1 MRDEAGENEGY
12 FPKEWMA
19 MTVHLKDI
27 AAYTGFSAKTVSNV
41 INGNHA
47 RVSAKTRIQIL
58 DAIEKL
64 NYQPD
69 IAARYLRKAHVGV
82 IALAI
87 PYLTNPYFAEVANE
101 ITAAAAEY
109 SYTVLLDC
117 TQGKRENEL
126 LLVKGLRPHLIDGL
140 ILDAQS
146 LTSEDLQP
154 EEIKKP
160 MVLLGERFFGAPY
173 DHVVI
178 DNIAA
183 AHLATSHLLS
193 LGRRRIAAIGMLEGS
208 RSEAPV
214 LRLQGFVQA
223 LGEAGQEMD
232 PALLVPVA
240 SWSRANGAEA
250 MRCLLSLKPP
260 PDAVFCFNDLLA
272 LGAMSMLHEVG
283 LHIPGDVAVVGVDDI
298 EDGHYATPTLTTIAP
313 DKEEMSRLAVSLLLG
328 RIKGTHQ
335 QPPEQNAVPFRLHVR
350 KSTR

>member
-1 MRDEAGENEGY
+1 
-12 FPKEWMA
+12 
-19 MTVHLKDI
+19 MTVRLKDI

-47 RVSAKTRIQIL
+47 RVSAKTRVQIL
-58 DAIEKL
+58 EAIEKL

-69 IAARYLRKAHVGV
+69 IAARYLRKAQVGV
-82 IALAI
+82 IALAV
-87 PYLTNPYFAEVANE
+87 PYLANPYFAEVANE
-101 ITAAAAEY
+101 ITAAAAEH

-146 LTSEDLQP
+146 LTTEDLQP
-154 EEIKKP
+154 QEIKKP
-160 MVLLGERFFGAPY
+160 IVLLGERFFGAPY
-173 DHVVI
+173 DHIVI
-178 DNIAA
+178 DNVAA

-193 LGRRRIAAIGMLEGS
+193 LGRRRLAAIGVFEHR

-214 LRLQGFVQA
+214 LRLQGFLQA

-232 PALLVPVA
+232 PSLLVTVD

-250 MRCLLSLKPP
+250 MRYLLSLKHS

-272 LGAMSMLHEVG
+272 LGAISMLHEAG
-283 LHIPGDVAVVGVDDI
+283 LHVPGDVAVIGVDDI
-298 EDGHYATPTLTTIAP
+298 EDGRYATPALTTIAP

-328 RIKGTHQ
+328 RIKGTRQ
-335 QPPEQNAVPFRLHVR
+335 QPPERITVPFHLHVR
-350 KSTR
+350 QSTR

>member
-1 MRDEAGENEGY
+1 
-12 FPKEWMA
+12 

-47 RVSAKTRIQIL
+47 RVSAKTRAQIL
-58 DAIEKL
+58 EAIEKL
-64 NYQPD
+64 SYQPD

-87 PYLTNPYFAEVANE
+87 PDLANPYFAEIANA
-101 ITAAAAEY
+101 ITATAVEH

-117 TQGKRENEL
+117 TKGRRENEL

-146 LTSEDLQP
+146 LTTEDLQP

-160 MVLLGERFFGAPY
+160 IVLLGERFFGGPY
-173 DHVVI
+173 DHVII
-178 DNIAA
+178 DNVAA

-193 LGRRRIAAIGMLEGS
+193 LGKRRIAAIGVVE
-208 RSEAPV
+208 RWHSETPV
-214 LRLQGFVQA
+214 LRLQGFLQA
-223 LGEAGQEMD
+223 LREAGQEMD
-232 PALLVPVA
+232 PALLVPMD
-240 SWSRANGAEA
+240 SWQRANGVEA
-250 MRCLLSLKPP
+250 MRYLLSLEQP

-272 LGAMSMLHEVG
+272 LGAMSMLHMAG

-298 EDGHYATPTLTTIAP
+298 EDGRYATPTLTTIAP
-313 DKEEMSRLAVSLLLG
+313 DKEEISRLAVSLLLE
-328 RIKGTHQ
+328 RIKGTRQ
-335 QPPEQNAVPFRLHVR
+335 QSAERIEAPFHLCVR
-350 KSTR
+350 KSTT

>member
-1 MRDEAGENEGY
+1 
-12 FPKEWMA
+12 

-41 INGNHA
+41 IHGNYA
-47 RVSAKTRIQIL
+47 RVSAKTRAEIL

-64 NYQPD
+64 SYQPD

-87 PYLTNPYFAEVANE
+87 PYLVNPYFAEVANE
-101 ITAAAAEY
+101 ITAAAAEH

-146 LTSEDLQP
+146 LTTEDLQP
-154 EEIKKP
+154 GEIKKP
-160 MVLLGERFFGAPY
+160 IVLLGERFFGSPY
-173 DHVVI
+173 DHVII

-193 LGRRRIAAIGMLEGS
+193 LGRQRVAAIGMLEHS
-208 RSEAPV
+208 HSEAPA
-214 LRLQGFVQA
+214 LRLQGFLQA
-223 LGEAGQEMD
+223 LREAGQEID
-232 PALLVPVA
+232 PALLVPVN
-240 SWSRANGAEA
+240 SWCRADGAEA
-250 MRCLLSLKPP
+250 MRNLLSLKHP

-272 LGAMSMLHEVG
+272 LGAMSTLHETG

-298 EDGHYATPTLTTIAP
+298 EDGCYATPTLTTIAP
-313 DKEEMSRLAVSLLLG
+313 DKEEMSRLAVTLLLG
-328 RIKGTHQ
+328 RIKGTRQ
-335 QPPEQNAVPFRLHVR
+335 EPPERIAVPFHLRVR
-350 KSTR
+350 KSTI

>member
-1 MRDEAGENEGY
+1 
-12 FPKEWMA
+12 
-19 MTVHLKDI
+19 MTVRLKDI
-27 AAYTGFSAKTVSNV
+27 AAYTGVSVKTVSNV
-41 INGNHA
+41 VNGNFA
-47 RVSAKTRIQIL
+47 RVSPQTRVQIL
-58 DAIEKL
+58 EALEKL

-69 IAARYLRKAHVGV
+69 IAARSLRKAHVGV

-87 PYLTNPYFAEVANE
+87 PDLANPYFAEVANV
-101 ITAAAAEY
+101 ITAAADEH

-126 LLVKGLRPHLIDGL
+126 LLVKGLRPYLVDGL

-146 LTSEDLQP
+146 LTAEDFQP

-178 DNIAA
+178 DNVAA

-193 LGRRRIAAIGMLEGS
+193 LGRRRIAAIGVLEGS

-214 LRLQGFVQA
+214 LRLQGFLQA

-232 PALLVPVA
+232 PALLVPVDLWGRA
-240 SWSRANGAEA
+240 SGAEA
-250 MRCLLSLKPP
+250 MRYLLSLEHP

-298 EDGHYATPTLTTIAP
+298 EDGRYATPTLTTIAP

-328 RIKGTHQ
+328 RIKGTRQ
-335 QPPEQNAVPFRLHVR
+335 QPPERIAVPFHLRVR
-350 KSTR
+350 KSTI

>member
-1 MRDEAGENEGY
+1 
-12 FPKEWMA
+12 

-27 AAYTGFSAKTVSNV
+27 AAYTGFSTKTVSNV
-41 INGNHA
+41 INGNYA
-47 RVSAKTRIQIL
+47 RVSAKTRVQIL
-58 DAIEKL
+58 EAIEKL
-64 NYQPD
+64 SYRPD

-87 PYLTNPYFAEVANE
+87 PDLANPYFAEIANV
-101 ITAAAAEY
+101 ITAAAAEH

-146 LTSEDLQP
+146 MTTEDLQP

-160 MVLLGERFFGAPY
+160 IVLLGERFFGAPY
-173 DHVVI
+173 DHVII
-178 DNIAA
+178 DNVAA

-193 LGRRRIAAIGMLEGS
+193 LGRRRIAAIGVFERW

-214 LRLQGFVQA
+214 LRLQGFLQA
-223 LGEAGQEMD
+223 LGEAGQEID
-232 PALLVPVA
+232 PALLLPVD
-240 SWSRANGAEA
+240 SWCRANGAEA
-250 MRCLLSLKPP
+250 MRNLLSLKHP

-272 LGAMSMLHEVG
+272 LGAMSMLHEAG

-298 EDGHYATPTLTTIAP
+298 EDGRYATPTLTTIAP
-313 DKEEMSRLAVSLLLG
+313 DKEEMSRLAVSLLLE
-328 RIKGTHQ
+328 RIKGTRQ
-335 QPPEQNAVPFRLHVR
+335 QPPELIEVPFHLRVR
-350 KSTR
+350 KSTI

>member
-1 MRDEAGENEGY
+1 
-12 FPKEWMA
+12 MA
-19 MTVHLKDI
+19 MTVRLKDI
-27 AAYTGFSAKTVSNV
+27 AAYTGVSVKTVSNV
-41 INGNHA
+41 VNGNFA
-47 RVSAKTRIQIL
+47 RVSPQTRVQIL
-58 DAIEKL
+58 EALEKL

-69 IAARYLRKAHVGV
+69 IAARSLRKAHVGV

-87 PYLTNPYFAEVANE
+87 PDLANPYFAEVANV
-101 ITAAAAEY
+101 ITAAADEH

-126 LLVKGLRPHLIDGL
+126 LLVKGLRPYLVDGL

-146 LTSEDLQP
+146 LTAEDFQP

-178 DNIAA
+178 DNVAA

-193 LGRRRIAAIGMLEGS
+193 LGRRRIAAIGVLEGS

-214 LRLQGFVQA
+214 LRLQGFLQA

-232 PALLVPVA
+232 PALLVPVDLWGRA
-240 SWSRANGAEA
+240 SGAEA
-250 MRCLLSLKPP
+250 MRYLLSLEHP

-298 EDGHYATPTLTTIAP
+298 EDGRYATPTLTTIAP

-328 RIKGTHQ
+328 RIKGTRQ
-335 QPPEQNAVPFRLHVR
+335 QPPERIAVPFHLRVR
-350 KSTR
+350 KSTI